1 VQFCFTHNDLKVGV
15 LTDLGSITPHVVH
28 AFSACD
34 ALVLEF
40 NHDPQ
45 MLADGPYPFAV
56 KKRVGGDFGH
66 LANAQARQFLDHA
79 DTTRLKMLFVAHI
92 SQQNNAPE
100 LADAALSSWSGLGSC
115 QVIHAT
121 QETGFDWCDLR
132 TSATFIEE
140 AAQA

>member
-1 VQFCFTHNDLKVGV
+1 
-15 LTDLGSITPHVVH
+15 
-28 AFSACD
+28 
-34 ALVLEF
+34 
-40 NHDPQ
+40 
-45 MLADGPYPFAV
+45 M
-56 KKRVGGDFGH
+56 GGDFGH
-66 LANAQARQFLDHA
+66 LTNAQARQFLDHA

-121 QETGFDWCDLR
+121 QEAGFDWCDLR